1 MTDPSPLRV
10 LVGALEKELTP
21 PLQRMFGSGE
31 FAGLVAGAAKAESA
45 VRTMTGA
52 TAARLWHLVNL
63 PTGTDV
69 QRVRVLVAELDGEV
83 RRLQR
88 QIDQHDEELHHD
100 NANVARGSAES

>member
-1 MTDPSPLRV
+1 MNDPSPLRV
-10 LVGALEKELTP
+10 LVGVLEKELTP
-21 PLQRMFGSGE
+21 SLQRMFGSDE
-31 FAGLVAGAAKAESA
+31 FAGLVTTATKAEA
-45 VRTMTGA
+45 TVRTMTGA

-88 QIDQHDEELHHD
+88 QIDQHDEELHHV
-100 NANVARGSAES
+100 NANVARGTAQS